1 MIKTILVVAAII
13 AFAIAAAGG
22 NIPHVELIPVGLALW
37 AGSTL
42 VGGSPK

>member
-1 MIKTILVVAAII
+1 MLKIILVVAAIV
-13 AFAIAAAGG
+13 AFVIEAVGG
-22 NIPHVELIPVGLALW
+22 SIPHVALVPTGLALW

>member
-1 MIKTILVVAAII
+1 MIKIILVVAAIV
-13 AFAIAAAGG
+13 AFVIAAVGG
-22 NIPHVELIPVGLALW
+22 SIPHVVLTPTGLALC

>member
-1 MIKTILVVAAII
+1 MIKIILVVAAII
-13 AFAIAAAGG
+13 AFVIAAVGG
-22 NIPHVELIPVGLALW
+22 NIPHVALIPTGLALW